1 MKLVDWFD
9 PVLALAILLALGAP
23 TFALD
28 RHKAA
33 YVGGTLAQFN
43 KAADR
48 TEGRLDLDDARQL
61 VFTPD
66 SGRAADPTVRID
78 YATMLDLEFS
88 QKVSRRLATTLGA
101 AALAGPF
108 AVLTPSKRRHYLTI
122 TYVDEQRRNQVLM
135 LELGDELARR
145 TLTVLELRSGKP
157 IEFMDEESRK
167 WSR

>member
-1 MKLVDWFD
+1 MKLVHWFD
-9 PVLALAILLALGAP
+9 PVLALAILIALEAP

-28 RHKAA
+28 KHKAA

-48 TEGRLDLDDARQL
+48 TEGRLDLDDARRL
-61 VFTPD
+61 VFAPD
-66 SGRAADPTVRID
+66 SDRAADRSVRVD

-88 QKVSRRLATTLGA
+88 QKVSRRPATTLGT

-108 AVLTPSKRRHYLTI
+108 ALLTPSKRRHYLTI
-122 TYVDEQRRNQVLM
+122 TYLDEQCRNQVLM
-135 LELGDELARR
+135 LELGDELVRR
-145 TLTVLELRSGKP
+145 TLTVLERRSGKP
-157 IEFMDEESRK
+157 IEFMDEQSRK